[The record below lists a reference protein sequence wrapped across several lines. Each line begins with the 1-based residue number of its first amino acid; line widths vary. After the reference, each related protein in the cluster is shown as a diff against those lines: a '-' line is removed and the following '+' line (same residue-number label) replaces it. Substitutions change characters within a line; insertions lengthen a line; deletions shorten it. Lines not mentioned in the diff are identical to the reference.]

1 MGAVFI
7 PAPHGRLEG
16 LLSKADAPVAAVV
29 VCHPHPLY
37 GGNMH
42 HHIPYRLADA
52 FRQAGVT
59 ALRFNF
65 RGVGLSTGAYDEG
78 RGELED
84 AQAALELLAREEPSV
99 PLYAAGFSFGAWV
112 ALALAAQSPR
122 VEKALAVGVPLEL
135 MPFSFVEAL
144 GKPVA
149 FVHADADEYGRLS
162 EVRALVARAP
172 GPKALF
178 VVEGADHMCLGRL
191 GELSRQAAA
200 AVDWLLQSG
209 R

>member
-1 MGAVFI
+1 MGAVHI
-7 PAPHGRLEG
+7 PVSHGRLEG
-16 LLSKADAPVAAVV
+16 LLSEVESPRAAAL

-59 ALRFNF
+59 VLRFNF

-78 RGELED
+78 RGEVED
-84 AQAALELLAREEPSV
+84 AAAALELLSRQAPGV
-99 PLYAAGFSFGAWV
+99 PLIASGFSFGSWV
-112 ALALAAQSPR
+112 AFELARRDAR
-122 VEKALAVGVPLEL
+122 VEKALGVGIPLEL
-135 MPFSFVEAL
+135 MPFSFVESLPKPKAL
-144 GKPVA
+144 
-149 FVHADADEYGRLS
+149 VHADADEYGRLS
-162 EVRALVARAP
+162 EVRALLARAP
-172 GPKALF
+172 EPKALF

-191 GELSRQAAA
+191 GELSRQAAE
-200 AVDWLLQSG
+200 AVAWLLQSG